1 MPSAEDMGIRAGRRG
16 DVNVLV
22 VDDDAEIRQA
32 LTDILEDEE
41 YTVWAASNGKEALEM
56 VSHGPCPDV
65 ILLDVMMPVMDGW
78 HFLSARLA
86 HPRLVEVPI
95 IIISAGIE
103 AEREAHKVG
112 VFEVAKKPLH
122 VDDLIRRIEDCR
134 RKVNGSA
141 REVSSVAPQ

>member
-1 MPSAEDMGIRAGRRG
+1 M
-16 DVNVLV
+16 VLV

-32 LTDILEDEE
+32 LVDILEDEH
-41 YTVWAASNGKEALEM
+41 YTVRAAANGKEALEI

-103 AEREAHKVG
+103 AERDARKAG
-112 VFEVAKKPLH
+112 VVEVARKPLH

-134 RKVNGSA
+134 RRAGSA
-141 REVSSVAPQ
+141 PREISAAPT